1 MLAPVRETT
10 YHRSSVSPHR
20 LRRTEGSEM
29 RFRPRTLG
37 HRPLD
42 LLIRAMGGPAEAARH
57 MSRDRSTLNRW
68 RTGAR
73 PIPAWA
79 ATRMRELA
87 TDISQEM
94 IRLAYDLKT
103 DIREGEER
111 AARGRAARVR
121 TFLDAWRARRVRRLA
136 QGR

>member
-1 MLAPVRETT
+1 
-10 YHRSSVSPHR
+10 
-20 LRRTEGSEM
+20 M
-29 RFRPRTLG
+29 RFCPRIYS
-37 HRPLD
+37 RPLD

-79 ATRMRELA
+79 AKRMRELA
-87 TDISQEM
+87 TEVSQEM
-94 IRLAYDLKT
+94 IRLAYDLAK

-111 AARGRAARVR
+111 AARGRAARAAVFCR
-121 TFLDAWRARRVRRLA
+121 AARARRKRRIKNLRSFRLSDT
-136 QGR
+136 GGPT

>member
-1 MLAPVRETT
+1 
-10 YHRSSVSPHR
+10 
-20 LRRTEGSEM
+20 M

-94 IRLAYDLKT
+94 IRLAYALKA

-111 AARGRAARVR
+111 AARGRAARTAVFYR
-121 TFLDAWRARRVRRLA
+121 AARARREQRIKLERAKL
-136 QGR
+136 